1 MQNIHTLTER
11 RETYEMR
18 TLQSFLGR
26 LVKKTRKF
34 KSKMELLLFLH
45 KKFSLSSLRQTAH

>member
-34 KSKMELLLFLH
+34 KSKMELFILH